1 MSNLRYPIGIQSF
14 SEIREGGYIYIDKTE
29 YIYRLIAE
37 GKYYFLSRPRRFGKS
52 LLLSTIEEYFKGNR
66 EFFNGLAISKHDH
79 TWDKYPVL
87 HLDLSGCTIDSHD
100 RLPSFIEDFLLRWEN
115 EYDIPTNHDIP
126 YSLRF
131 KEIIIQAH
139 QQTGNQ
145 VVILVDEYGP
155 PRS

>member
-100 RLPSFIEDFLLRWEN
+100 RLPSLLRIFF
-115 EYDIPTNHDIP
+115 YDGRMNMTYLQTMIYPIASD
-126 YSLRF
+126 LRRLLS
-131 KEIIIQAH
+131 KRINRPAI
-139 QQTGNQ
+139 
-145 VVILVDEYGP
+145 
-155 PRS
+155 R

>member
-100 RLPSFIEDFLLRWEN
+100 RLPSLLR
-115 EYDIPTNHDIP
+115 IFFHDGRMNMTYLQTMIYP
-126 YSLRF
+126 IASDLRRSLSKR
-131 KEIIIQAH
+131 INRPAI
-139 QQTGNQ
+139 
-145 VVILVDEYGP
+145 
-155 PRS
+155 R